1 MSPSKATVTAEAVS
15 GTIEHFT
22 SLDKAGDQSAMTGL
36 ARRLGKEQPALL
48 SYAAGIKTSHG
59 DARGEASGFYAT
71 LVWAMF
77 DRAFGKKLP
86 RLLPQNLTDAQKVI
100 DDELAAIEGLADKPV
115 HERVAPVVAERQPHL
130 VAKLVE
136 LLAEDVKESAIPAE
150 GAAVIFPP
158 TQAVVEAFDAALAQR
173 RPGQNLNPIVR
184 EEPKVGRNDPC
195 PCGSGKKYKRCH
207 GAAAA

>member
-1 MSPSKATVTAEAVS
+1 MSASAVVSAEAVT
-15 GTIEHFT
+15 GTIDSFT
-22 SLDKAGDQSAMTGL
+22 SLDKSGDKGAMNEL

-48 SYAAGIKTSHG
+48 QFAAKVKLDHG
-59 DARGEASGFYAT
+59 DAVGEAAVFYGT

-86 RLLPQNLTDAQKVI
+86 RLLPQNLAEATKLVDG
-100 DDELAAIEGLADKPV
+100 ELAAVGTEKPI
-115 HERVAPVVAERQPHL
+115 HERVAPGVVERQPHL
-130 VAKLVE
+130 MGKLQE

-150 GAAVIFPP
+150 GATIIFPP
-158 TQAVVEAFDAALAQR
+158 TQAIVEAFDAAVAMR
-173 RPGQNLNPIVR
+173 RPGQILHPIVR

-207 GAAAA
+207 GSAAA